1 MILCK
6 QTNRVFDTFVYRPVI
21 WSGDS
26 LPYCPLCRI
35 SPYDEDYKLTHETV
49 IINPYRNRE

>member
-6 QTNRVFDTFVYRPVI
+6 QTNRVFDTFVYRPAI

-26 LPYCPLCRI
+26 LPYCPLCRV

-49 IINPYRNRE
+49 IINPVQE